1 MKCRIGK
8 YIKSIKWKVDSLKN
22 STNWQV
28 FGKIYQEKRES
39 IYISKI
45 GNKRGSIPTDFIEIK
60 WIIREHY
67 EQLYVSKIH
76 ITDATG
82 QIPTK
87 TWATKIDLR
96 RRKSER
102 KKDLLSHQGN
112 TKKIWTDL

>member
-1 MKCRIGK
+1 MYNRKIHKIRSWFFEK
-8 YIKSIKWKVDSLKN
+8 FNKLAS
-22 STNWQV
+22 

-39 IYISKI
+39 IYIYKI

-60 WIIREHY
+60 RIIREHY
-67 EQLYVSKIH
+67 EQLYASKIH
-76 ITDATG
+76 ITDANG

-96 RRKSER
+96 SRRSER